1 MNKRDYII
9 KLFYLNICNV
19 SIDEAII
26 LRRFKS
32 KTANNTNILFRF
44 YQYNFL
50 NENIS

>member
-32 KTANNTNILFRF
+32 KTANKYKHFI
-44 YQYNFL
+44 
-50 NENIS
+50 